1 MPIAPPPHRT
11 SKLGLLKR
19 FLGIFLPLC
28 AVLFIV
34 GSMHYY
40 TFYTTERNSIEAS
53 ESLNVNLAK
62 HAIVSDITAVV
73 SDLLF
78 LAKHVE
84 EQGLP
89 DDLTYFD
96 EKQITTEFQVF
107 SEKKGLYDQIRYLN
121 SSGMEIV
128 RINFSGG
135 KPQRVARRYLQN
147 KSSRYYFKE
156 AFNQDRG
163 NIYIS
168 PLDLN
173 IEGGSIE
180 YPLKPMLRFAT
191 PVFDRDGIKKGVIV
205 LNYFGDR
212 LINSFKRAAA
222 NIVDHVQLVNSD
234 GYWLS
239 SPNSNDEWG
248 FMLGHDRTFSEQH
261 KQAWKQISRSDS
273 GQIQTHEGLFTY
285 ATVSPRPAVMESDP
299 PIQRLSTR
307 IPSASEW
314 KVISHITSKK
324 LSATLPFFI
333 QNHIALYIGMF
344 LLMALITWFLAYSQ
358 NLHRLAEAQ
367 REYEQRFRHTLENI
381 DLAAISLNSYGEVT
395 FCNDYFLG
403 MTGWHRNE
411 VVGKNWLDQFVPDE
425 LKEEVSDIIAQI
437 TDPTAFPSHYENQ
450 VKTKNGQIR
459 LISWNN
465 TLSYDTAGNV
475 IGVTGIGEDITE
487 SKRAEEELRKLSSAV
502 EQSPSIVMITDREGQ
517 IEYVNPKFTEVS
529 GYSKDEVIGKNPR
542 LLKSGETSETEYA
555 KLWQSINHGQE
566 WRGEFHNK
574 KKNGDLYWEA
584 AAISAIRNPEG
595 EITHYLSL
603 KEDITERKR
612 LEHEVAERNRELAR
626 TQALTAM
633 GRMASM
639 IAHDLRNPLSSVKM
653 TLQILGKQTDPKF
666 QRDNEELRH
675 ISLEQIRYMEEILSD
690 ILTFSKPD
698 AIKPE
703 WIDIERIMDMAIG
716 LSQRRLEQANVELTA
731 DYQSGLPTVLGDA
744 TKLRQVFSNLI
755 TNAVQASEMVEHPKI
770 SIKMMLDLG
779 KQGTGICI
787 EICDNGLG
795 IEIDDKERLFEPFFT
810 TKAKGTGL
818 GLAIVKRILDQH
830 QGSIQL
836 AHNIPQGTRIS
847 LVLPVNPKIETSP
860 QQLEIE
866 NESVEP

>member
-28 AVLFIV
+28 VVLFIV

-40 TFYTTERNSIEAS
+40 TFYTTERNTIEAS

-62 HAIVSDITAVV
+62 HTIVSDISSVI

-96 EKQITTEFQVF
+96 EKQITKEFQVF
-107 SEKKGLYDQIRYLN
+107 AEKKGLYDQIRYLN
-121 SSGMEIV
+121 NSGLEIV

-135 KPQRVARRYLQN
+135 KPVRVAQRYLQN
-147 KSSRYYFKE
+147 KANRYYFKD
-156 AFNQDRG
+156 ALSQKRG

-173 IEGGSIE
+173 IEAGSIE

-191 PVFDRDGIKKGVIV
+191 PVFDSDGEKKGVIV

-248 FMLGHDRTFSEQH
+248 FMLGHKRTFSKQYKEAWEQ
-261 KQAWKQISRSDS
+261 IITSDS
-273 GQIQTHEGLFTY
+273 GQIQTGDGLFTY
-285 ATVSPRPAVMESDP
+285 ATVSPRPTVMESTP
-299 PIQRLSTR
+299 PTQLLSAR
-307 IPSASEW
+307 IPSTREW
-314 KVISHITSKK
+314 KVVSHISANK

-333 QNHIALYIGMF
+333 QNHIALYASMF

-358 NLHRLAEAQ
+358 NLHRLADAQ

-381 DLAAISLNSYGEVT
+381 DLAAISLNSNGEVT

-425 LKEEVSDIIAQI
+425 LKEEVSGIIAKI
-437 TDPTAFPSHYENQ
+437 TNPAKFPSHYENQ
-450 VKTKNGQIR
+450 VKTKNGQTR

-465 TLSYDTAGNV
+465 TLSYDTTGNV

-502 EQSPSIVMITDREGQ
+502 EQSPSIVMITDKEGQ

-529 GYSKDEVIGKNPR
+529 GYTLEEVQGQNPR
-542 LLKSGETSETEYA
+542 LLKSGETSKNEYA
-555 KLWQSINHGQE
+555 NLWNSVKHGSE
-566 WRGEFHNK
+566 WRGEFHNRK
-574 KKNGDLYWEA
+574 KSGDFYWES
-584 AAISAIRNPEG
+584 AAISAIRNQDG
-595 EITHYLSL
+595 EITHFLAV
-603 KEDITERKR
+603 KEDITENKR
-612 LEHEVAERNRELAR
+612 LEQEVAERNRELAR

-633 GRMASM
+633 GRMAGM

-653 TLQILGKQTDPKF
+653 TLQILGKQTGHKF
-666 QRDNEELRH
+666 QGENDELRH
-675 ISLEQIRYMEEILSD
+675 ISLEQIRYMEDILSD

-698 AIKPE
+698 AMKPE
-703 WIDIERIMDMAIG
+703 WIDIERVMDMAIS
-716 LSQRRLEQANVELTA
+716 LSQRRLEQANVELNA
-731 DYQSGLPTVLGDA
+731 EYLSGLPTVLGDA
-744 TKLRQVFSNLI
+744 TKLRQMFSNLI
-755 TNAVQASEMVEHPKI
+755 TNAVQASEMVETPKI

-779 KQGTGICI
+779 QQGTGIRI
-787 EICDNGLG
+787 EICDNGPG
-795 IEIDDKERLFEPFFT
+795 IEMEDRERLFEPFFT

-830 QGSIQL
+830 QGSIHL
-836 AHNIPQGTRIS
+836 AHNVPQGTCIS
-847 LVLPVNPKIETSP
+847 LVLPVNRQIDTSP
-860 QQLEIE
+860 QQLQNK
-866 NESVEP
+866 NESVKP